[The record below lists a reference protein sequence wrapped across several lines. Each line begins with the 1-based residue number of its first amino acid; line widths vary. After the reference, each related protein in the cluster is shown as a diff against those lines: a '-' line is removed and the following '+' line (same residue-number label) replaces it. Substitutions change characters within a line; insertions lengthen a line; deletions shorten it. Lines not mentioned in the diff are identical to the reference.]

1 METKDWSQVQR
12 TEEPLT
18 LVIGDFDGMH
28 LGHHNLLAKAQHRGE
43 KVAVLDTSSAED
55 RLLTPLHHKQ
65 ELLSSYRVDDYYHC
79 EDVEEIKHGVGILQP
94 EHVIMADEDLELEGA
109 EIFPSSSASSEE
121 IRSMVEAGRVEAALA
136 HLGRPYAIKATVT
149 KGQALGRE
157 LGFPTINLGG
167 SETYVDPAPGVY
179 IGSVVIHEQVPRHY
193 YTLISAGYR
202 PTVNGTSYKVEA
214 YILDFNEDI
223 YGKEVTLAFLRHM
236 RGEVN
241 FDGLDALIE
250 QMKQDEADARK
261 ILGLQQR
268 KGD

>member
-1 METKDWSQVQR
+1 METKDWSQVQQ

-18 LVIGDFDGMH
+18 LVIADFDGMH
-28 LGHHNLLAKAQHRGE
+28 LGHHNLLAQAQRRGDRI
-43 KVAVLDTSSAED
+43 AVLDTSLEEQ
-55 RLLTPLHHKQ
+55 RLLTPLHHKK
-65 ELLSSYRVDDYYHC
+65 ELLTHYGVAAYYHC
-79 EDVEEIKHGVGILQP
+79 ADKEAIRRGVQTLQP
-94 EHVIMADEDLELEGA
+94 AHVIMEDESLELTGA

-121 IRSMVEAGRVEAALA
+121 IRSMVENGRVEAALA
-136 HLGRPYAIKATVT
+136 HLGRPYAIKAEVT

-167 SETYVDPAPGVY
+167 SESYVDPAPGVY
-179 IGSVVIHEQVPRHY
+179 IGSVVIHEEVPRQY

-223 YGKEVTLAFLRHM
+223 YGKDVTLTFLRHM

-241 FDGLDALIE
+241 FDGLDALVD
-250 QMKQDEADARK
+250 QMKQDEVDARE
-261 ILGLQQR
+261 ILGLQQG